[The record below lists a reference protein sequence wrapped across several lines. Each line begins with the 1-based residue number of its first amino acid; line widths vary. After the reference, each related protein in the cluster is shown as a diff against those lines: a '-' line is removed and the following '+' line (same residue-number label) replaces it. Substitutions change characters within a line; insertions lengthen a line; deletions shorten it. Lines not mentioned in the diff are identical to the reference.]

1 MSADGVD
8 QGNAKVE
15 AVGEAAAE
23 NADVPV
29 SVAELEKN
37 LNQMLGMFPHLQ
49 FPTMMMRL
57 LCLEK
62 SNKNL

>member
-15 AVGEAAAE
+15 AVGEVAAE

-37 LNQMLGMFPHLQ
+37 LNQMLGMFPHFQ

-62 SNKNL
+62 SNRNL